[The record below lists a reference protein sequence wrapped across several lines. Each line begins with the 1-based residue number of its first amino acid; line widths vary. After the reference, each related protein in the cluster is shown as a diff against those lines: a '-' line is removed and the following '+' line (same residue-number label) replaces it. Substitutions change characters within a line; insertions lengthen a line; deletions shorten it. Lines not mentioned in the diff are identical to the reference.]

1 MRDDPWLVQTV
12 RVLAVLIGLSVAVLG
27 GLLIERDL
35 LEALY
40 PVWGWLMEAALGGGM
55 MGLGVGLTVF
65 GVNGENATLERLRL
79 RAAREPSPRALE
91 SRSQDEG
98 RRPRRASDE
107 GEAQNGD

>member
-1 MRDDPWLVQTV
+1 LVQTV

-35 LEALY
+35 IEALY

-65 GVNGENATLERLRL
+65 GVNGENATLQRLRL
-79 RAAREPSPRALE
+79 RAAREPNRRALE
-91 SRSQDEG
+91 SRSLGAGAEPG
-98 RRPRRASDE
+98 PASEE
-107 GEAQNGD
+107 GETPDGD

>member
-27 GLLIERDL
+27 GLLIDQDL

-79 RAAREPSPRALE
+79 RAGRGPTPRALE
-91 SRSQDEG
+91 SRSHGEG
-98 RRPRRASDE
+98 RRPRPGLEE
-107 GEAQNGD
+107 GETPDGE